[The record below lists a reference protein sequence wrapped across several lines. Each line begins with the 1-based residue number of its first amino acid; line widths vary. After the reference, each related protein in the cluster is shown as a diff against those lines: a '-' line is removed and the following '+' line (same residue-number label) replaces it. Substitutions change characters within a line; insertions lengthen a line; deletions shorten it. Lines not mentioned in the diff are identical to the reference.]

1 MRILLYYVGKP
12 RDPNANRM
20 AEEFIQRSTRYGRCE
35 MREVVPARFDP
46 WVKHPSATKV
56 LLDPLGKALDSPRF
70 AQMVSQA
77 EQEARDLVFLVGGAT
92 GLPRPWVES
101 DWRKNGGLML
111 SLSAMTMPHELAR
124 VVLAE
129 QIYRAFT
136 LLRGHPYPK

>member
-1 MRILLYYVGKP
+1 MQMKILLYYVGKP
-12 RDPNANRM
+12 RDAHANSM

-35 MREVVPARFDP
+35 MREIVPARFDP
-46 WVKHPSATKV
+46 WTRHPTATKV
-56 LLDPLGKALDSPRF
+56 LLDPAGKAIDSPQF
-70 AQMVSQA
+70 AKLVSKA
-77 EQEARDLVFLVGGAT
+77 EQEARDLVFLIGGAS
-92 GLPRPWVES
+92 GLPEA
-101 DWRKNGGLML
+101 WRRNGGLLL